1 MRKSLRWSRRENGRR
16 YSDRLDAAI
25 AGYGLLCFIQ
35 RDITFMDFGPGAEGN
50 EEKSMEKRTELFSNG
65 ALKEM
70 ILPLFLEQL
79 LVMLVGLADTLV
91 VSYAGEA
98 AVSGVSLVNQFNTI
112 FIYLFTA
119 LASGG
124 AVVIS
129 QYIGRRAMDAAGESA
144 SQLLLFS
151 VLFSALTSALVL
163 IGNEGMLRLMFGRV
177 EGDVMRACMTYLR
190 ISAYSYPAL
199 AIYNAGAALFRSI
212 GRTRVTMY
220 LSVASNVIN
229 VVGNLIGV
237 FVLRAGVAGVAWP
250 SLIARA
256 FSAAVITVLC
266 FRKKNDVCY
275 ARKWIFRWNGGLMRN
290 ILRIAI
296 PNGLENGIF
305 QLVKVALSS
314 IVALFGTYQIAAN
327 GVAQSIWSLSALAG
341 AAMGPVFITVIGQC
355 MGNGNPQAAE
365 AYFRKLTRITLLLS
379 SAWNLLIFLLTPLFM
394 KFYALEP
401 DTKQLVIWL
410 VLIHNLFNAIAYP
423 FSGALSNGLRA
434 AGDVK
439 FTMYVSVLSTIA
451 VRLLLSWLL
460 GVTLQMGVIGIAA
473 AMVCDWIIRAVLFF
487 WRQRSGKWKAFQ
499 VI

>member
-1 MRKSLRWSRRENGRR
+1 
-16 YSDRLDAAI
+16 
-25 AGYGLLCFIQ
+25 
-35 RDITFMDFGPGAEGN
+35 
-50 EEKSMEKRTELFSNG
+50 
-65 ALKEM
+65 M
-70 ILPLFLEQL
+70 IVPLFLEQL
-79 LVMLVGLADTLV
+79 LIMLVGLADTLV

-129 QYIGRRAMDAAGESA
+129 QYIGRKAMDAAGESA

-151 VLFSALTSALVL
+151 VIFSALVSALVL
-163 IGNEGMLRLMFGRV
+163 IGNEGMLRLMFGKV
-177 EGDVMRACMTYLR
+177 ESDVMQACITYLR

-199 AIYNAGAALFRSI
+199 AVYNAGAALFRSM
-212 GRTRVTMY
+212 GKTSVTMY
-220 LSVASNVIN
+220 LSVASNIIN
-229 VVGNLIGV
+229 VIGNLIGV
-237 FVLRAGVAGVAWP
+237 FVLHAGVAGVAWP
-250 SLIARA
+250 SLIART
-256 FSAAVITVLC
+256 FSAGVITVLC
-266 FRKKNDVCY
+266 FRRKNDVFY
-275 ARKWIFRWNGGLMRN
+275 AEKWIFQWNGELMRN

-296 PNGLENGIF
+296 PNGLENGVF

-314 IVALFGTYQIAAN
+314 MVALFGTYQIAAN
-327 GVAQSIWSLSALAG
+327 GVAQSIWSLAALAG
-341 AAMGPVFITVIGQC
+341 VAMGPVFITVIGQC
-355 MGNGNPQAAE
+355 MGNRDIQAAE
-365 AYFRKLTRITLLLS
+365 VYFQKLTKITLVLS
-379 SAWNLLIFLLTPLFM
+379 SVWNLLIFLLTPLFM
-394 KFYALEP
+394 RFYALEP

-439 FTMYVSVLSTIA
+439 FTMYVSVISTIA

-460 GVTLQMGVIGIAA
+460 GVILQMGVIGIAI
-473 AMVCDWIIRAVLFF
+473 AMVSDWIIRAIIFF
-487 WRQRSGKWKAFQ
+487 WRQKSGKWKTFQ

>member
-1 MRKSLRWSRRENGRR
+1 
-16 YSDRLDAAI
+16 
-25 AGYGLLCFIQ
+25 
-35 RDITFMDFGPGAEGN
+35 MDEQ
-50 EEKSMEKRTELFSNG
+50 MELFSNK

-70 ILPLFLEQL
+70 IVPLFLEQL
-79 LVMLVGLADTLV
+79 LIMLVGLADTLV

-129 QYIGRRAMDAAGESA
+129 QYIGRKAMDAAGESA

-151 VLFSALTSALVL
+151 VIFSALVSALVL
-163 IGNEGMLRLMFGRV
+163 IGNEGMLRLMFGKV
-177 EGDVMRACMTYLR
+177 ESDVMQACITYLR

-199 AIYNAGAALFRSI
+199 AVYNAGAALFRSK
-212 GRTRVTMY
+212 GKTSVTMY
-220 LSVASNVIN
+220 LSVASNIIN
-229 VVGNLIGV
+229 VIGNLIGV
-237 FVLRAGVAGVAWP
+237 FVLHAGVAGVAWP
-250 SLIARA
+250 SLIART
-256 FSAAVITVLC
+256 FSAGVITVLC
-266 FRKKNDVCY
+266 FRRKNDVFY
-275 ARKWIFRWNGGLMRN
+275 AEKWIFQWNGELMRN

-296 PNGLENGIF
+296 PNGLENGVF

-314 IVALFGTYQIAAN
+314 MVALFGTYQIAAN
-327 GVAQSIWSLSALAG
+327 GVAQSIWSLAALAG
-341 AAMGPVFITVIGQC
+341 VAMGPVFITVIGQC
-355 MGNGNPQAAE
+355 MGNRDIQAAE
-365 AYFRKLTRITLLLS
+365 VYFQKLTKITLVLS
-379 SAWNLLIFLLTPLFM
+379 SVWNLLIFLLTPLFM
-394 KFYALEP
+394 RFYALEP

-439 FTMYVSVLSTIA
+439 FTMYVSVISTIA

-460 GVTLQMGVIGIAA
+460 GVILQMGVIGIAI
-473 AMVCDWIIRAVLFF
+473 AMVSDWIIRAIIFF
-487 WRQRSGKWKAFQ
+487 WRQKSGKWKTFQ